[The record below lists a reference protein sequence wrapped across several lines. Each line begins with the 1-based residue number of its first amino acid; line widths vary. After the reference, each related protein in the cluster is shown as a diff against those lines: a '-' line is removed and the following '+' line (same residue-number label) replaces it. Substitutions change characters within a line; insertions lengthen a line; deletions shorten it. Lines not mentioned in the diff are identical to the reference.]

1 MLCPACEGKKEIIG
15 LFPIKI
21 DDDNSSECS
30 NHPPIEVFPCFYCNG
45 TGRVDD
51 KTSQWIITGQEFRN
65 ARWQSGLS
73 LRDASKKL
81 EIDICLLADME
92 IGKVKP
98 NPDLLTKYLSFS

>member
-65 ARWQSGLS
+65 ARWQ
-73 LRDASKKL
+73 
-81 EIDICLLADME
+81 
-92 IGKVKP
+92 V
-98 NPDLLTKYLSFS
+98 YLYEMLQKN